1 MLWNH
6 LGKLFLEKWPEQ
18 ISQIGPQL
26 PERLLLEE
34 KKTSGN
40 LPPDQQSPLN
50 ECRRILVTEVLPV
63 IINSPNLTN
72 LGAKV
77 YYKWFQK
84 VSRSGIHGPSAED

>member
-1 MLWNH
+1 MNYDLAN
-6 LGKLFLEKWPEQ
+6 LEKWPEQ
-18 ISQIGPQL
+18 ISHIGQQL

-34 KKTSGN
+34 KKTTGK
-40 LPPDQQSPLN
+40 LPPEQQSPLN

-63 IINSPNLTN
+63 IINSPNLKD

-84 VSRSGIHGPSAED
+84 VSLAPSRREV

>member
-1 MLWNH
+1 M
-6 LGKLFLEKWPEQ
+6 
-18 ISQIGPQL
+18 

-40 LPPDQQSPLN
+40 LPVEQQSPLN

-84 VSRSGIHGPSAED
+84 VSLAPSRDASKYDNII